1 MQILKALPVVVALAV
16 AFGLG
21 ACANKANLEVTGD
34 DSVSAA
40 ARGNSAIA
48 CNARK
53 MLSVAYSGA
62 SKIGYKGNPRI
73 EMNGKRGLY
82 RIEE

>member
-1 MQILKALPVVVALAV
+1 M
-16 AFGLG
+16 
-21 ACANKANLEVTGD
+21 
-34 DSVSAA
+34 SAA

>member
-1 MQILKALPVVVALAV
+1 
-16 AFGLG
+16 
-21 ACANKANLEVTGD
+21 
-34 DSVSAA
+34 
-40 ARGNSAIA
+40 
-48 CNARK
+48 